1 MHICI
6 QYITIYIYSIYIYI
20 EFISLTRMH
29 NYTLIESLKDMSLST
44 LGRLAKRSF
53 CLLVMCKRLSNIRTG
68 ILVNN
73 SNNNYCTTMLRSV

>member
-1 MHICI
+1 MHTV
-6 QYITIYIYSIYIYI
+6 YNYIYLQYIYIYI